1 MTDRPVGDAAATGRS
16 VPVVSVIVPVHQG
29 GPMLGD
35 CIAGLVASDLPR
47 DRWELVIV
55 DDGSTDGSVAQV
67 ATSAD
72 RVLRVEDGPRGPA
85 HARNVGAQA
94 SRAPLLL
101 FVDADVVVAPHTLR
115 GFMELM
121 TADPTLSAAFG
132 SYDEHPADDG
142 LVSQYRNLLHH
153 FVHHANAGEAE
164 TFWAGCGIV
173 RRDAFDAVGG
183 FDAARFPR
191 PQVEDIALGYRLRD
205 AGGRIRLEPSL
216 TGTHLKRLTLAGML
230 RTDFADRAVPWSRLL
245 LERGAG
251 LDHAPL
257 NLSLH
262 HKLLTACAAITMLAA
277 PLALVTRSVPIVL
290 LAVAAAVAMVLGNA
304 QLFAFFARSR
314 GAWFAVRAAPLQCIH
329 HCVAALGAA
338 WAIVTRP
345 PVPLSPP
352 RWSASAL
359 AAAALALSLHAWLAW
374 TERIPMIST
383 AGDDAVLLSLASALR
398 DGTYRELWSVG
409 TPTHAMYP
417 PVYPL
422 LLAMIGATGIEEL
435 PRVIG
440 LNIFASVVALALTA
454 VLAGRIAP
462 WLGVATLMVLAPNP
476 SLVHAAG
483 YSMTEPVF
491 TALVLATLVALP
503 VGGRSD
509 RRLVLAGACAIGAS
523 LTRSIGVALIAALL
537 IEWMLERRWRAVALL
552 GAASALTVGSWL
564 VWTVRAPR
572 LAAGSSYIADAM
584 YASTVAPPP
593 LGMLLAERVV
603 RNVPAYLTRAVPVV
617 LEQPAVPGTPIDN
630 LLGLALT
637 LALGTAGTLWL
648 VRRQRVGVLFLAAY
662 AAVMALWPYW
672 FPRLLVPL
680 LPLLVLLLL
689 AGGWSLGARAG
700 HRQRGAI
707 VTAAVA
713 LLLTIITVPPMRA
726 RHRETTS
733 CDRSVDARRSLWCVS
748 DKQRD
753 FFATVDEVA
762 RLAPATTP
770 LLAAKAPTVFVLS
783 GRQLVRQEDA
793 LLQRDPDR
801 FIAWLREQKV
811 ETVLLSHMDG
821 QQVKLRP
828 MLEARCRSFELIRS
842 FPTHAAALRLLP
854 ADALTPSAESVAA
867 CEAISRWARIDWMAE
882 VELVRLGI
890 W

>member
-1 MTDRPVGDAAATGRS
+1 VTDRPVGDAATAGRS
-16 VPVVSVIVPVHQG
+16 VPAVSVIVPVHQG

-55 DDGSTDGSVAQV
+55 DDGSTDGAVAHV
-67 ATSAD
+67 ASSAD

-94 SRAPLLL
+94 SHAPLLL
-101 FVDADVVVAPHTLR
+101 FVDADVVVAAHTLR
-115 GFMELM
+115 GFVELM
-121 TADPTLSAAFG
+121 TSDPTLSAAFG
-132 SYDEHPADDG
+132 AYDEHPADGG

-257 NLSLH
+257 NLSLR

-277 PLALVTRSVPIVL
+277 PLALVTRWLPIAA
-290 LAVAAAVAMVLGNA
+290 LAVAGVVAMVLGNT

-314 GAWFAVRAAPLQCIH
+314 GAWFAVRAAPLQCMH

-352 RWSASAL
+352 RWSAAAL
-359 AAAALALSLHAWLAW
+359 AVAALALMLHAWLAW
-374 TERIPMIST
+374 SARLPMIST
-383 AGDDAVLLSLASALR
+383 SGDDAILLSLANALR
-398 DGTYRELWSVG
+398 DGTYRELWTVG

-417 PVYPL
+417 PGYPL
-422 LLAMIGATGIEEL
+422 LLAMIGATGIADL
-435 PRVIG
+435 PRMIG
-440 LNIFASVVALALTA
+440 LNICASVLALFFTA

-462 WLGVATLMVLAPNP
+462 WLGVATLVVLAPNR
-476 SLVHAAG
+476 SFVHAAG
-483 YSMTEPVF
+483 FSMTEPVF

-503 VGGRSD
+503 VGGRSK

-552 GAASALTVGSWL
+552 GGASALTVGTWL
-564 VWTVRAPR
+564 AWTVRAPR
-572 LAAGSSYIADAM
+572 LAEGSSYVADAL
-584 YASTVAPPP
+584 YTPTAEPTP
-593 LGMLLAERVV
+593 LGMLLAQRVAT
-603 RNVPAYLTRAVPVV
+603 NVDAYLTRVVPDI
-617 LEQPAVPGTPIDN
+617 LEQPGVPGSPIDN

-637 LALGTAGTLWL
+637 LALGAAGTLWL

-672 FPRLLVPL
+672 FARLVVPL
-680 LPLLVLLLL
+680 LPLLVMLLL
-689 AGGWSLGARAG
+689 AGAWSLGARAG
-700 HRQRGAI
+700 NRRRGAI

-713 LLLTIITVPPMRA
+713 LLLAGITVPPIRA
-726 RHRETTS
+726 RLQETAG
-733 CDRSVDARRSLWCVS
+733 CDRTVDARRSPTCVS
-748 DKQRD
+748 EKQRD
-753 FFATVDEVA
+753 FFATVDELA
-762 RLAPATTP
+762 RLAPSTTP
-770 LLAAKAPTVFVLS
+770 VLAAKAPTVFALS
-783 GRQLVRQEDA
+783 GRQSVRQEEA
-793 LLQRDPDR
+793 LRQRDPDR
-801 FIAWLREQKV
+801 FIAWLRERTV
-811 ETVLLSHMDG
+811 ETVLLSHMHI
-821 QQVKLRP
+821 QQWGLSP
-828 MLEARCRSFELIRS
+828 MLGARCRSFELVRS
-842 FPTHAAALRLLP
+842 FPTHAAVLRLLP
-854 ADALTPSAESVAA
+854 VDAPTPSVKSVAA
-867 CEAISRWARIDWMAE
+867 CEAISRWARVDWTGE
-882 VELVRLGI
+882 VVQARLGI